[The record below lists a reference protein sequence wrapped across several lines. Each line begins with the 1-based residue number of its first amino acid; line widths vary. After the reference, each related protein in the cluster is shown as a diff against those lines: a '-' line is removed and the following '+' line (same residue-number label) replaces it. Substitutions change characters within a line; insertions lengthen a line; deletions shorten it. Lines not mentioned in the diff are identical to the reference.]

1 MSAFGLSLPKIKPP
15 FLCKGDTVGIVA
27 PARKVSR
34 EEMNVAIEILRS
46 WGLLVKEG
54 THLYGIQDQFSGTD
68 EERASDMQNMLDD
81 PNIKAVFSAR
91 GGYGC
96 LRIID
101 KLNFASFLRSP
112 KWLVGYSD
120 MTVFHSHMHALGV
133 ETLHGTMPIN
143 FGKDEEST
151 ESLRASLFGDSLSY
165 SWESNLTGRKGSS
178 EGELIGGNLSL
189 LYALNNSQSDLDT
202 RGKILFLEDLDEYLY
217 HIDRMMLN
225 LKRSGK
231 LSELKGLVIGG
242 MTDMKDNA
250 IPFGKNAEE
259 IIFDAVR
266 EFNYPVCY
274 GFSAGHTTRNLAF
287 RLGSKVSLIVAG
299 KVNTLS
305 FEKQE

>member
-1 MSAFGLSLPKIKPP
+1 MSALGLNLPKIKPP

-34 EEMNVAIEILRS
+34 EEMSKAIEILRS

-54 THLYGIQDQFSGTD
+54 NHLYGSQDQFSGTD

-81 PNIKAVFSAR
+81 PDVKTVFSAR

-101 KLNFASFLRSP
+101 KLNFDSFLRSP
-112 KWLVGYSD
+112 KWIVGYSD
-120 MTVFHSHMHALGV
+120 MTVFHSHIHSLGV

-143 FGKDEEST
+143 FGMDEEST
-151 ESLRASLFGDSLSY
+151 ESLRASLFGISLAY
-165 SWESNLTGRKGSS
+165 SWESSLAGRKGSS
-178 EGELIGGNLSL
+178 EGELVGGNLSL
-189 LYALNNSQSDLDT
+189 LYALNNSKSDLDT

-231 LSELKGLVIGG
+231 LSGLRGLVVGG

-250 IPFGKNAEE
+250 IPFGKSAEE
-259 IIFDAVR
+259 IIFDAVK
-266 EFNYPVCY
+266 EFDYPVCY
-274 GFSAGHTTRNLAF
+274 EFSAGHTTRNLAF
-287 RLGSKVSLIVAG
+287 RLGSKVSLIAAE
-299 KVNTLS
+299 KSNALS
-305 FEKQE
+305 FEKHG